1 MKSSK
6 PLVVAIMGPTAS
18 GKTAAALAIAK
29 SIPCEIISVDSA
41 LIYRGMD
48 IGTAKPSDEERSQ
61 VPHHLIDILDPSL
74 SYSVKQF
81 RDDALRLIADIQARS
96 KLPLLV
102 GGTMLYFKALR
113 DGLDDLPSADLAL
126 RSQLDMEITQHGT
139 AALHARLR
147 ELDPITAERLNPND
161 TQRVQRAMEIIL
173 LSGQPMSSQLD
184 KADKPE
190 LPFELMSLALE
201 PSDRKVLHERIAQ
214 RFDVM
219 LSAKPGLIEETAAL
233 KQRSDL
239 HIGLPSIRCVGYR
252 QAWDYLDGKIN
263 RDNLRE
269 MGIAATRQLAKRQL
283 TWLRSMP
290 DRQVVDCLSSNPTE
304 QILSLVTTRLG

>member
-1 MKSSK
+1 
-6 PLVVAIMGPTAS
+6 MGPTAS
-18 GKTAAALAIAK
+18 GKTAAALAIAQ

-61 VPHHLIDILDPSL
+61 VPHHLIDILDPSV

-81 RDDALRLIADIQARS
+81 RDDASRLISDIQARS

-126 RSQLDMEITQHGT
+126 RSQLDMEIARHGT

-201 PSDRKVLHERIAQ
+201 PSDRKLLHDRIAQ
-214 RFDVM
+214 RFDAM
-219 LSAKPGLIEETAAL
+219 LSARPGLIEETAAL

-252 QAWDYLDGKIN
+252 QAWDYLEGKIN

-290 DRQVVDCLSSNPTE
+290 DRHVIDCLSPNPTE
-304 QILSLVTTRLG
+304 QILNLVTARLG